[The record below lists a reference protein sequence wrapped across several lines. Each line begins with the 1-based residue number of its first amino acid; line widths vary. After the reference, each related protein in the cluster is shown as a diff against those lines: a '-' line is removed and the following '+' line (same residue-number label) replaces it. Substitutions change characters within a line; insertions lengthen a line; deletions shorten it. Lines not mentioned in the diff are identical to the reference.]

1 MKLLTLII
9 LSTLSLFSFG
19 QRKQVCFSFDDLPLV
34 SYQIIDTALQI
45 GLADK
50 LLSSLEKY
58 QIPAIGFVNEN
69 KLYNDSGLINYQIEI
84 LQKWVDHG
92 FDLGNHTFS
101 HIDYN
106 SVSLKEFSQDILK
119 GETITREILNN
130 KNKKIKYFRHPFLH
144 VGNSKEK
151 ADSLNGFLMKQG
163 YIVAPVTIDNEDYL
177 FAKAYEKSKVNNDKN
192 LMKQIGHDY
201 IIYMEKKL
209 KYFEKEAQNLFGRDI
224 NQILIIH
231 PSFLNSDYLDSLAIM
246 FQKNNYLFV
255 SMDDAL
261 QDSVY
266 KSEITKYGNW
276 GITWIDRWALS
287 QGKKGDFFKDEP
299 LTPDYIVKLSKE

>member
-9 LSTLSLFSFG
+9 FSTLSLVSSG
-19 QRKQVCFSFDDLPLV
+19 QRKQVCFSFDDLPFV
-34 SYQIIDTALQI
+34 SYQITDTTLQK
-45 GLADK
+45 GLVNK
-50 LLSSLEKY
+50 LLLSLKEY
-58 QIPAIGFVNEN
+58 QIPAIGFVNEM
-69 KLYNDSGLINYQIEI
+69 KLYNANGIINYQIEI
-84 LQKWVDHG
+84 LKKWVDHDL
-92 FDLGNHTFS
+92 DLGNHTFS
-101 HIDYN
+101 HLDYN

-144 VGNSKEK
+144 VGNSKEN

-177 FAKAYEKSKVNNDKN
+177 FAKAYEKAKVYNDMN

-209 KYFEKEAQNLFGRDI
+209 KYFEKQAQNLFGRNI
-224 NQILIIH
+224 RQILIIH

-287 QGKKGDFFKDEP
+287 QGKKGNFFKDEP
-299 LTPDYIVKLSKE
+299 LTPDYIVKLSK